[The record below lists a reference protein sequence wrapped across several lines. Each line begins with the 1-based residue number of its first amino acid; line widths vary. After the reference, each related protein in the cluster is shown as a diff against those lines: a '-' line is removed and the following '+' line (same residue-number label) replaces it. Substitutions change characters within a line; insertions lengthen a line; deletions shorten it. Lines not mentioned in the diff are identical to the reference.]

1 VGCPPP
7 LPITIA
13 INVSIAIAI
22 AIAIAIVIVI
32 ATLAAY
38 ALSSPP
44 LLESG
49 VVGARGLVWVQSTS
63 RFIFY
68 LPFTYDF
75 TLHVKSEIQHT
86 ENSLATKSL
95 LLEIQPSYC
104 LIFL

>member
-13 INVSIAIAI
+13 INVSIAI

-44 LLESG
+44 LLESD

-63 RFIFY
+63 SFIFY

-75 TLHVKSEIQHT
+75 TLHVKSEIQPT

>member
-1 VGCPPP
+1 MGCPPP

-13 INVSIAIAI
+13 INVSI

-44 LLESG
+44 LLESD

-63 RFIFY
+63 SFIFY

-75 TLHVKSEIQHT
+75 TLHVKSEIQPT